1 MKKLLFLFF
10 LLLVILLSSHSS
22 SVFLMS
28 SHVLKL
34 ETSNKMVEREL
45 EEEDA
50 TFEEAFV
57 AHVFVSITWLIYK

>member
-1 MKKLLFLFF
+1 MKKLLFPFF
-10 LLLVILLSSHSS
+10 LSVIILSSHSS

>member
-10 LLLVILLSSHSS
+10 LSVILLSSHSS

-34 ETSNKMVEREL
+34 ETSDKMAEREL

-50 TFEEAFV
+50 TFGEAFV
-57 AHVFVSITWLIYK
+57 AYIFFLNNLVNL